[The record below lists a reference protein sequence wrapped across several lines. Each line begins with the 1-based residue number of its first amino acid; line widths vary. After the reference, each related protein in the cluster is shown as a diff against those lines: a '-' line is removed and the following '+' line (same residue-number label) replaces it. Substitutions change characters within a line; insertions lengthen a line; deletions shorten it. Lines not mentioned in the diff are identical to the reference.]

1 MIIAQAPIYFLFNKY
16 LLVTVLFG
24 IIKQIT
30 HGSEIDGSTDYQ
42 PLKNNINLG

>member
-30 HGSEIDGSTDYQ
+30 HGSEGDGTDHQ
-42 PLKNNINLG
+42 PLKNNINIG